1 MTVLIVDD
9 NEIAR
14 IAMRNMVQDVHFLE
28 LRGECESATS
38 AFNFLQNQ
46 KVDLILLD
54 VEMPGMTGLEFIRA
68 LTDPPLFILVS
79 SNKDYAVEGYDLR
92 VADYLV
98 KPVNFAR
105 FLSAVQRALEIFESP
120 TQVAVVAEKE
130 TIGEPGFLFARVN
143 NQLVRI
149 DYNDILYI
157 SALGDYV
164 VIVTAGKKYPVH
176 FTLKSVEERLPASR
190 FARVHRSYIVAVD
203 KVHSLEDNSI
213 LINKDL
219 IPLSENYKSAF
230 LKKMNLL

>member
-1 MTVLIVDD
+1 
-9 NEIAR
+9 
-14 IAMRNMVQDVHFLE
+14 
-28 LRGECESATS
+28 
-38 AFNFLQNQ
+38 
-46 KVDLILLD
+46 
-54 VEMPGMTGLEFIRA
+54 MTGLEFIRT

-105 FLSAVQRALEIFESP
+105 FLSAVQRALEIFESR